1 MKSYLPAHILHP
13 CITTTVH
20 RHGHPRRVIQLLLLL
35 LAPLVISSCVTTPPT
50 PYKDDSPVTVDLL
63 LDHNPMVSGVQVP
76 DLSGVDPLAM
86 TPEMIE
92 FVDRYVNRSHGH
104 TARLRRLLYAIM
116 GEGTFDLVYDDI
128 TRTAIGTFEHQQ
140 GNCLS
145 FTNMFVAMARNVG
158 LDASFQEVLIPP
170 DWSIEGQS
178 FIFSQ
183 HINVHV
189 DLGSGYLGG
198 DQIIDF
204 NMYDFRDTY
213 DREVVSDSRAR
224 AHYFNN
230 IGVEKMLAGDTVLSF
245 ANFRQSIRE
254 DETFTPAWANLGI
267 LNRREG
273 YENLAEFAYL
283 KALNID
289 PVNLVAMSNLASLYE
304 QQGKSELAEQYR
316 NRVKSHRMRNPY
328 YRYMQARTLFEEG
341 DYDGSIEHLEYAIR
355 KKNDD
360 DQFYSLLSLDY
371 LMKGNREEARKW
383 MKQAEEIAEKE
394 SDKQRYHNKFEM
406 MVRDGASPD

>member
-1 MKSYLPAHILHP
+1 MKPSPPVWTKVSTRIDRRQIGRRRILHML
-13 CITTTVH
+13 TLVAA
-20 RHGHPRRVIQLLLLL
+20 L
-35 LAPLVISSCVTTPPT
+35 LASSCVTTPGT
-50 PYKDDSPVTVDLL
+50 PVRDDGPVTTEML
-63 LDHNPMVSGVQVP
+63 LDRNPMVSGMDIP
-76 DLSGVDPLAM
+76 DLSQVDPLAL
-86 TPEMIE
+86 TPEMVA
-92 FVDRYVNRSHGH
+92 FVDSYVNRSHGQ

-116 GEGTFDLVYDDI
+116 GEGTFDLVYDDV
-128 TRTAIGTFEHQQ
+128 TRTASQTFQDQQ

-158 LDASFQEVLIPP
+158 LDARFQEVLIPP

-213 DREVVSDSRAR
+213 EREVVSDNRAR

-230 IGVEKMLAGDTVLSF
+230 IGVEKMLAGDTAVAF

-254 DETFTPAWANLGI
+254 DDTFTPAWANLGI
-267 LNRREG
+267 LHRREG

-283 KALNID
+283 KALDID

-304 QQGKSELAEQYR
+304 QQEKTELAEQYR
-316 NRVKSHRMRNPY
+316 SRVKSHRMHNPY
-328 YRYMQARTLFEEG
+328 FRYLMARTLFEEG
-341 DYDGSIEHLEYAIR
+341 DYDGSIGHLEYAIR
-355 KKNDD
+355 RKDDD
-360 DQFYSLLSLDY
+360 DQFYSLMSLDY
-371 LMKGNREEARKW
+371 LMKGDREAAQKW
-383 MKQAEEIAEKE
+383 MKKAESIAEKE

-406 MVRDGASPD
+406 MVRDGADPDSL

>member
-1 MKSYLPAHILHP
+1 MKQHLPLSMMAA
-13 CITTTVH
+13 
-20 RHGHPRRVIQLLLLL
+20 GRRFQDRMIRARKVRLLLPLL
-35 LAPLVISSCVTTPPT
+35 IILMVSSCVTPAPT
-50 PYKDDSPVTVDLL
+50 PVKDNGPVTVTML
-63 LDHNPMVSGVQVP
+63 LDHNPMVSGKKVP
-76 DLSGVDPLAM
+76 DLSRVDPLAM

-116 GEGTFDLVYDDI
+116 GEGTFDLVYDDV
-128 TRTAIGTFEHQQ
+128 TRTAIETFEEQH

-158 LDASFQEVLIPP
+158 LDARFQEVLIPP

-213 DREVVSDSRAR
+213 DREVVSDNRAR

-230 IGVEKMLAGDTVLSF
+230 IGVEKMLEGDTVLSF
-245 ANFRQSIRE
+245 ANFRQSLRE
-254 DETFTPAWANLGI
+254 DDTFTPAWANMGI

-283 KALNID
+283 KALDID
-289 PVNLVAMSNLASLYE
+289 SVNLIAMSNLASLYQ
-304 QQGKSELAEQYR
+304 QQGKLELAEQYR
-316 NRVKSHRMRNPY
+316 SRVMSHRMRNPY

-341 DYDGSIEHLEYAIR
+341 DYDGSIEHLDYAIR
-355 KKNDD
+355 KKNND
-360 DQFYSLLSLDY
+360 DQFYSLMSLNY
-371 LMKGNREEARKW
+371 LMKGDREEAQKW

-406 MVRDGASPD
+406 MVRDGADPD

>member
-1 MKSYLPAHILHP
+1 MITPSWLAQTGTVVPESRKWFLAGTVALATLLSA
-13 CITTTVH
+13 CTTTP
-20 RHGHPRRVIQLLLLL
+20 G
-35 LAPLVISSCVTTPPT
+35 
-50 PYKDDSPVTVDLL
+50 KPVATANSGPATVGML
-63 LDHNPMVSGVQVP
+63 LDENPMVRGEDLP
-76 DLSGVDPLAM
+76 DLSIVDPLEL

-92 FVDRYVNRSHGH
+92 FIDQYVNRNHGH

-116 GEGTFDLVYDDI
+116 GEGTFDLVYEDV
-128 TRTAIGTFEHQQ
+128 TRTAIETFNDQQ

-145 FTNMFVAMARNVG
+145 FTNLFVALARNVG
-158 LDASFQEVLIPP
+158 LDANFQEVLIPP

-213 DREVVSDSRAR
+213 DREVVSDERAR

-230 IGVEKMLAGDTVLSF
+230 MGVEHMLAGHTTDAF

-254 DETFTPAWANLGI
+254 DDTFTPAWANLGI

-273 YENLAEFAYL
+273 LEGLAEVAYG
-283 KALNID
+283 KALEID

-304 QQGKSELAEQYR
+304 QQGRIELAEQYR
-316 NRVKSHRMRNPY
+316 KRVKSHRLRNPY
-328 YRYMQARTLFEEG
+328 FLYQMARTAFEEG
-341 DYDGSIEHLEYAIR
+341 DYDTSIEHLGFAIR
-355 KKNDD
+355 RKNDD
-360 DQFYSLLSLDY
+360 DQFYSLMSLNY
-371 LMKGNREEARKW
+371 LMKGDREEAREW
-383 MKQAEEIAEKE
+383 MKQAEEIAEE
-394 SDKQRYHNKFEM
+394 TSDKQRYHNKFEM
-406 MVRDGASPD
+406 MVRDGADPGG

>member
-1 MKSYLPAHILHP
+1 MKRHSARATRHRRHSHWNRTRTTRILLP
-13 CITTTVH
+13 
-20 RHGHPRRVIQLLLLL
+20 L
-35 LAPLVISSCVTTPPT
+35 LAMLTVTSCVTTPPT
-50 PYKDDSPVTVDLL
+50 PVRDDSPVTVAML

-92 FVDRYVNRSHGH
+92 FVDRYVNRNHGH

-230 IGVEKMLAGDTVLSF
+230 IGVEKMLAGDTLLSF

-304 QQGKSELAEQYR
+304 QQGKTELAEQYR

-406 MVRDGASPD
+406 MVRDGANPD

>member
-1 MKSYLPAHILHP
+1 MKPHLSLSMDAGIPGS
-13 CITTTVH
+13 
-20 RHGHPRRVIQLLLLL
+20 HGRRFRVRQARLLLPLMAL
-35 LAPLVISSCVTTPPT
+35 LALSSCVTPAPT
-50 PYKDDSPVTVDLL
+50 PVRDNGPVTVEML
-63 LDHNPMVSGVQVP
+63 LDHNPMMNGMQVP
-76 DLSGVDPLAM
+76 DLSQVDPLAM
-86 TPEMIE
+86 TPEMVA

-116 GEGTFDLVYDDI
+116 GEGTFDLVYDDT
-128 TRTAIGTFEHQQ
+128 TRTAIETFQEQH

-158 LDASFQEVLIPP
+158 LDARFQEVLIPP

-213 DREVVSDSRAR
+213 DREVVSDGRAR

-230 IGVEKMLAGDTVLSF
+230 IGVEKMLEGDTLLSF

-273 YENLAEFAYL
+273 YENLAEFSYH
-283 KALNID
+283 KALDID
-289 PVNLVAMSNLASLYE
+289 PVNLIAMSNLASLYE
-304 QQGKSELAEQYR
+304 QQGKHELAEQYR
-316 NRVKSHRMRNPY
+316 SRVMSHRMRNPY
-328 YRYMQARTLFEEG
+328 YRYLQARTLFEEG
-341 DYDGSIEHLEYAIR
+341 DYDGSIEHLDYAIR

-360 DQFYSLLSLDY
+360 DQFYSLMSLNY
-371 LMKGNREEARKW
+371 LMKGNREAAQKW
-383 MKQAEEIAEKE
+383 MKQAEEVAEKE

-406 MVRDGASPD
+406 MVRDGANPD

>member
-1 MKSYLPAHILHP
+1 MRADTAKATRSHLGGNGNGKPMTRILL
-13 CITTTVH
+13 I
-20 RHGHPRRVIQLLLLL
+20 
-35 LAPLVISSCVTTPPT
+35 LVANLMVTSCVTTPPT
-50 PYKDDSPVTVDLL
+50 PIKDDGPVTVTML
-63 LDHNPMVSGVQVP
+63 LDHNPMVSGKQVP

-92 FVDRYVNRSHGH
+92 FVDQYVNRSHGH

-116 GEGTFDLVYDDI
+116 GEGTFDLVYDDT
-128 TRTAIGTFEHQQ
+128 TRTAIETFEEQR

-158 LDASFQEVLIPP
+158 LDARFQEVLIPP

-213 DREVVSDSRAR
+213 DREIISDNRAR

-230 IGVEKMLAGDTVLSF
+230 IGVEKMLAGDTVLAF

-254 DETFTPAWANLGI
+254 DDTFTPAWANLGI

-273 YENLAEFAYL
+273 YEKLAEFAYL
-283 KALNID
+283 KALDID

-304 QQGKSELAEQYR
+304 QQGKVELAEQYR
-316 NRVKSHRMRNPY
+316 SRVRSHRMHNPY
-328 YRYMQARTLFEEG
+328 FRYLQARTLFEEG
-341 DYDGSIEHLEYAIR
+341 DYDGSIKHLEYAIR

-360 DQFYSLLSLDY
+360 DQFYSLMSLNY
-371 LMKGNREEARKW
+371 LMKGNREEAQNW
-383 MKQAEEIAEKE
+383 MKQAEKIAEKE

-406 MVRDGASPD
+406 MVRDGANPD